1 MVPLKRVTTGFNI
14 MKIGCIIAFLFLTP
28 QLVFA
33 HDFWVTVSQTENKVF
48 KADIGYGHDFPS
60 SEPIPED
67 RVHLFTPL
75 KLVTLDD
82 VITLDQVGKNY
93 AYQKKIDLKMGSYMV
108 LGLCRS
114 SFWSK
119 GLGGWAQKNRIQ
131 RPDAT
136 IVREAILCSKT
147 VFNIKDATD
156 NKLITAPAGQRLEIV
171 PMVNPATVRAG
182 SKFPVKVLYDGE
194 PVKTTS
200 VTATFAGFSNR
211 NYQAFQGKTDLK
223 GQIDIIPLKPG
234 CWIAKTKHVL
244 KHPDQAKADEFILV
258 ATLTFNIPAK
268 H

>member
-1 MVPLKRVTTGFNI
+1 ML
-14 MKIGCIIAFLFLTP
+14 FLFLTTS
-28 QLVFA
+28 LVSA
-33 HDFWVTVSQTENKVF
+33 HDFWVTVKETGNKVF

-67 RVHLFTPL
+67 RVHLFAPL

-82 VITLDQVGKNY
+82 VITLDQVGENY
-93 AYQKKIDLKMGSYMV
+93 AYQKKIELKMGSYMV

-119 GLGGWAQKNRIQ
+119 GPGGWAQKDRIQ

-136 IVREAILCSKT
+136 IVREAILCTKT
-147 VFNIKDATD
+147 VFNMDGATD
-156 NKLITAPAGQRLEIV
+156 SKVITAPAGQRLEIV
-171 PMVNPATVRAG
+171 PMVNPSNVKAG

-194 PVKTTS
+194 PVKITS
-200 VTATFAGFSNR
+200 ITATFAGFSDR

-223 GQIDIIPLKPG
+223 GQIDIIPLKSG

-244 KHPDQAKADEFILV
+244 KHPDQARADEFVLV
-258 ATLTFNIPAK
+258 ATLTFNIPPEY
-268 H
+268 